1 MFSVFVN
8 NEGLFCCKYIGYYDI
23 IGLDDIK
30 RVLIVIRDIN
40 KYFTD
45 IYFNLHP
52 TQEAVISHQS
62 VRILQLVQKQQY
74 VVIRDIAEQL
84 SISHNTASE
93 HVKRLV
99 SNGWLY
105 KERSD
110 EDQRK
115 VYLYLTDVGSVI
127 LKKNTELDEK
137 KLQIALSRLSTNER
151 KKIVEAFRLLSEVSK

>member
-1 MFSVFVN
+1 M
-8 NEGLFCCKYIGYYDI
+8 IQ
-23 IGLDDIK
+23 
-30 RVLIVIRDIN
+30 DIN

-52 TQEAVISHQS
+52 VQEEVISHQS
-62 VRILQLVQKQQY
+62 VRILQMVQKKQY

-84 SISHNTASE
+84 LISHNTASE
-93 HVKRLV
+93 HVKKLV

-115 VYLYLTDVGSVI
+115 VYLHLTELGSEI
-127 LKKNTELDEK
+127 LKKNTELDEN
-137 KLQIALSRLSTNER
+137 KLQVALRRLSTNER
-151 KKIVEAFRLLSEVSK
+151 EKVVEAFRLLSEVSK